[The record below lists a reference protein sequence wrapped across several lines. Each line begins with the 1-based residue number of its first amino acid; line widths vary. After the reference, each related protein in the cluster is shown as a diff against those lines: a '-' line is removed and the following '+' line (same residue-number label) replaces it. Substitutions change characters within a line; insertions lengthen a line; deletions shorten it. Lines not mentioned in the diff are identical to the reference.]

1 MVSGGEPGRQPLAQ
15 GRHRIGGGHPNRIEA
30 EMPGAGLDGLPQGI
44 AGENLALLP
53 AAGRPLALRPELAS
67 RGVQK
72 SRSA

>member
-1 MVSGGEPGRQPLAQ
+1 
-15 GRHRIGGGHPNRIEA
+15 
-30 EMPGAGLDGLPQGI
+30 MPGAGLDGLPQGI

-53 AAGRPLALRPELAS
+53 AAGRLLALRPELAR